1 LRSSGSGPTNSES
14 IFDVPGRLEL
24 IKKLEAR
31 MSKSEFWNNSER
43 AKSVM
48 RKTSSNKSVVESW
61 EAVKSQVD
69 DVEALF
75 DLYDETPDED
85 VEKELR
91 ESLAGLEARIASM
104 EFESLMGGEDDEKN
118 ALLAIHPGA
127 GGIDAQDWAQM
138 LMRMYIRWAE
148 GRGFEVDILHCQAGD
163 EAGLKSATLE
173 IAGRYAF
180 GYLKAENGVHRLV
193 RISPFDASH
202 RRHTSFGS
210 VFVYAEMDEDIEVDM
225 SESDLKVDTYK
236 ASGAGG
242 QHVNKTESAVRITH
256 LPTGIKVEC
265 QSERSQHRNRDNAMK
280 ILRAKLHAHFLEEE
294 RKKIEQIEKNKKEI
308 AWGSQI
314 RSYVLQPYTLVKDHR
329 TGLDTGNADAVL
341 DGDIDDFIEA
351 YLRMDSVN
359 GKGSDDEADI

>member
-1 LRSSGSGPTNSES
+1 
-14 IFDVPGRLEL
+14 
-24 IKKLEAR
+24 
-31 MSKSEFWNNSER
+31 MSKSEFWNDSER

-48 RKTSSNKSVVESW
+48 RRTSGNKDVVEAW
-61 EAVKSQVD
+61 EALRSQVD
-69 DVEALF
+69 DLGALF
-75 DLYDETPDED
+75 DLYEETPDED
-85 VEKELR
+85 VGREL
-91 ESLAGLEARIASM
+91 EDSLKKLEARIGAM
-104 EFESLMGGEDDEKN
+104 EFESLMHDEDDEKS

-127 GGIDAQDWAQM
+127 GGVDAQDWAQM
-138 LMRMYIRWAE
+138 LMRMYVRWAE
-148 GRGFEVDILHCQAGD
+148 SRGFSVDILHCQSGD
-163 EAGLKSATLE
+163 EAGIKSATLE

-210 VFVYAEMDEDIEVDM
+210 VFVYAEMDEDIEVEII
-225 SESDLKVDTYK
+225 ESDLRVDTYK

-256 LPTGIKVEC
+256 VPTGIKVEC

-280 ILRAKLHAHFLEEE
+280 ILRAKLHAHYLEEE
-294 RKKIEQIEKNKKEI
+294 RKKMEQIEKNKKEI

-329 TGLDTGNADAVL
+329 TGTETGSVDAVL
-341 DGDIDDFIEA
+341 DGAIDDFIEA
-351 YLRMDSVN
+351 YLRMDSLN
-359 GKGSDDEADI
+359 GRGSKDEADI

>member
-1 LRSSGSGPTNSES
+1 
-14 IFDVPGRLEL
+14 
-24 IKKLEAR
+24 
-31 MSKSEFWNNSER
+31 MSKSEFWNDSER

-48 RKTSSNKSVVESW
+48 RKTSSNKAVVESW
-61 EAVKSQVD
+61 ENLKGQVED
-69 DVEALF
+69 LEALF

-85 VEKELR
+85 VEKEL
-91 ESLAGLEARIASM
+91 EQAFARLQARMAAM
-104 EFESLMGGEDDEKN
+104 ELESLMGDEDDEKN

-138 LMRMYIRWAE
+138 LMRMYVRWAE
-148 GRGFEVDILHCQAGD
+148 SRGFSVDILHCQSGE
-163 EAGLKSATLE
+163 EAGIKSATLE

-210 VFVYAEMDEDIEVDM
+210 VFVYAEMDEDIEVEI

-256 LPTGIKVEC
+256 VPTGIKVEC

-280 ILRAKLHAHFLEEE
+280 ILRAKLHAHYLEEE
-294 RKKIEQIEKNKKEI
+294 RKKMEQIEKNKKEI

-329 TGLDTGNADAVL
+329 TALDTGNVDAVL
-341 DGDIDDFIEA
+341 DGDIDEFIEA
-351 YLRMDSVN
+351 YLRMDTMN
-359 GKGSDDEADI
+359 GRRRDDEADI

>member
-1 LRSSGSGPTNSES
+1 
-14 IFDVPGRLEL
+14 
-24 IKKLEAR
+24 
-31 MSKSEFWNNSER
+31 MSKSEFWQDSER

-48 RKTSSNKSVVESW
+48 RKTSSNKAIIDSW
-61 EAVKSQVD
+61 EALKGQVE

-75 DLYDETPDED
+75 DLYDETPDEE
-85 VEKELR
+85 VEKELSQ
-91 ESLAGLEARIASM
+91 SLRRLETRIASM
-104 EFESLMGGEDDEKN
+104 EFESIMGGEDDEKN
-118 ALLAIHPGA
+118 AILAIHPGA

-148 GRGFEVDILHCQAGD
+148 SKGFDVDIMHYQSGD
-163 EAGLKSATLE
+163 EAGIKSATLE
-173 IAGRYAF
+173 VAGRYAF
-180 GYLKAENGVHRLV
+180 GHLKAENGVHRLV

-210 VFVYAEMDEDIEVDM
+210 VFVYAEMDEDVEVEIN
-225 SESDLKVDTYK
+225 ESDIRIDTYK

-256 LPTGIKVEC
+256 IPTGIKVEC

-280 ILRAKLHAHFLEEE
+280 ILRAKLHAHYLEQE
-294 RKKIEQIEKNKKEI
+294 RKKMEKIEKSKKEI

-329 TGLDTGNADAVL
+329 TGVDTGNVDAVL

-351 YLRMDSVN
+351 YLRMDSTN
-359 GKGSDDEADI
+359 GRGNADEEDI

>member
-1 LRSSGSGPTNSES
+1 MT
-14 IFDVPGRLEL
+14 
-24 IKKLEAR
+24 
-31 MSKSEFWNNSER
+31 KSEFWQDSER
-43 AKSVM
+43 AKSIM
-48 RKTSSNKSVVESW
+48 RKTSSNKAVVESYDALSRQI
-61 EAVKSQVD
+61 ED
-69 DVEALF
+69 LEALF
-75 DLYDETPDED
+75 DLYEETPDEE
-85 VEKELR
+85 VGKELEQSVKNT
-91 ESLAGLEARIASM
+91 ESRIEYM
-104 EFESLMGGEDDEKN
+104 EFESLMGDEDDEKN
-118 ALLAIHPGA
+118 AILAIHPGA

-138 LMRMYIRWAE
+138 LMRMYVRWAE
-148 GRGFEVDILHCQAGD
+148 SRGFEVDILHCQSGD
-163 EAGLKSATLE
+163 EAGIKSATLE

-210 VFVYAEMDEDIEVDM
+210 VFVYAEMDEDIEVDIA
-225 SESDLKVDTYK
+225 ESDLRVDTYK

-256 LPTGIKVEC
+256 IPTGIKVEC

-280 ILRAKLHAHFLEEE
+280 ILRAKLHAHYLEEE
-294 RKKIEQIEKNKKEI
+294 RKKMEQIEKSKKEI

-329 TGLDTGNADAVL
+329 TSFETGSVDAVL

-351 YLRMDSVN
+351 YLRLDTIN
-359 GKGSDDEADI
+359 GRGSDNEGDI

>member
-1 LRSSGSGPTNSES
+1 M
-14 IFDVPGRLEL
+14 PGRLKL
-24 IKKLEAR
+24 VRQLEAE
-31 MSKSEFWNNSER
+31 MSKPDFWQDTER
-43 AKSVM
+43 A
-48 RKTSSNKSVVESW
+48 RKITRLTSSNKAVAETW
-61 EAVKSQVD
+61 ETLMGRLE

-75 DLYDETPDED
+75 DLHEETPDEE
-85 VEKELR
+85 VGRELTEALR
-91 ESLAGLEARIASM
+91 LLEDNISSL
-104 EFESLMGGEDDEKN
+104 EFESLMGDEDDEKN
-118 ALLAIHPGA
+118 AILSIHPGA

-138 LMRMYIRWAE
+138 LMRMYARWAE
-148 GRGFEVDILHCQAGD
+148 AKGFDVDVMHLQSGD
-163 EAGLKSATLE
+163 EAGIKSATLE

-210 VFVYAEMDEDIEVDM
+210 VFVYAEIDEDIEIDIN
-225 SESDLKVDTYK
+225 EADLRIDTYR

-256 LPTGIKVEC
+256 IPTGIKVEC

-280 ILRAKLHAHFLEEE
+280 ILRAKLHAHYLEEE
-294 RKKIEQIEKNKKEI
+294 RKKMEKIEKKKKDI

-329 TGLDTGNADAVL
+329 TGLETGNVDAVL

-351 YLRMDSVN
+351 FLRLESANERGN
-359 GKGSDDEADI
+359 GNEGYI

>member
-1 LRSSGSGPTNSES
+1 
-14 IFDVPGRLEL
+14 
-24 IKKLEAR
+24 
-31 MSKSEFWNNSER
+31 MSKSEFWQDSER

-48 RKTSSNKSVVESW
+48 RKTSSNKAVIDSW
-61 EAVKSQVD
+61 EALKGQVE

-75 DLYDETPDED
+75 DLYDETPDEE
-85 VEKELR
+85 VEKELSQ
-91 ESLAGLEARIASM
+91 SLRRLETRIASM
-104 EFESLMGGEDDEKN
+104 EFESVMGGEDDEKN
-118 ALLAIHPGA
+118 AILAIHPGA

-148 GRGFEVDILHCQAGD
+148 SKGFDVDIMHYQSGD
-163 EAGLKSATLE
+163 EAGIKSATLE
-173 IAGRYAF
+173 VAGRYAF

-210 VFVYAEMDEDIEVDM
+210 VFVYAEMDEDVEVEIN
-225 SESDLKVDTYK
+225 ESDIRIDTYK

-256 LPTGIKVEC
+256 IPTGIKVEC

-280 ILRAKLHAHFLEEE
+280 ILRAKLHAHYLEQE
-294 RKKIEQIEKNKKEI
+294 RKKMEKIEKSKKEI

-329 TGLDTGNADAVL
+329 TGVDTGNVDAVL

-351 YLRMDSVN
+351 YLRMDSTN
-359 GKGSDDEADI
+359 GRGNADEEDI

>member
-1 LRSSGSGPTNSES
+1 
-14 IFDVPGRLEL
+14 
-24 IKKLEAR
+24 
-31 MSKSEFWNNSER
+31 MSKSEFWNDSER
-43 AKSVM
+43 AKGVM
-48 RKTSSNKSVVESW
+48 RKTSSNKAIVESW
-61 EAVKSQVD
+61 EMLKSQAGD
-69 DVEALF
+69 LEAMF
-75 DLYDETPDED
+75 DLYEETPDEE
-85 VEKELR
+85 VGKELEDALAR
-91 ESLAGLEARIASM
+91 FEGRVAAMELESI
-104 EFESLMGGEDDEKN
+104 MGEEDDEKN

-138 LMRMYIRWAE
+138 LMRMYVRWAE
-148 GRGFEVDILHCQAGD
+148 SRGFEVDILHCQSGE
-163 EAGLKSATLE
+163 EAGIKSATLE

-210 VFVYAEMDEDIEVDM
+210 VFVYAEMDEDIEVEI
-225 SESDLKVDTYK
+225 SESDLRVDTYK

-256 LPTGIKVEC
+256 VPTGIKVEC

-280 ILRAKLHAHFLEEE
+280 ILRAKLHAHYLEEE
-294 RKKIEQIEKNKKEI
+294 RKKMEQIEKNKKDI

-329 TGLDTGNADAVL
+329 TGLDTGNVDAVL

-351 YLRMDSVN
+351 YLRVGAAN
-359 GKGSDDEADI
+359 GRRSSDEADI

>member
-1 LRSSGSGPTNSES
+1 
-14 IFDVPGRLEL
+14 
-24 IKKLEAR
+24 
-31 MSKSEFWNNSER
+31 MSKSEFWNDSER
-43 AKSVM
+43 AKGVM
-48 RKTSSNKSVVESW
+48 RKTSSNKAVVESW
-61 EAVKSQVD
+61 ETLRRQVD

-75 DLYDETPDED
+75 DLYDETPDEE

-91 ESLAGLEARIASM
+91 ESLAALESRIAAI
-104 EFESLMGGEDDEKN
+104 EFESLMGDEDDEKN
-118 ALLAIHPGA
+118 ALLVIHPGA

-138 LMRMYIRWAE
+138 LMRMYVRWAE
-148 GRGFEVDILHCQAGD
+148 GRGFEVDILHCQSGE

-210 VFVYAEMDEDIEVDM
+210 VFVYAEMEEDVEVEM

-256 LPTGIKVEC
+256 VPTGIKVEC
-265 QSERSQHRNRDNAMK
+265 QSERSQHRNRDNALK
-280 ILRAKLHAHFLEEE
+280 ILRARLHAHYLEEE
-294 RKKIEQIEKNKKEI
+294 RKKMEQIEKNKKDI

-351 YLRMDSVN
+351 YLRMDRVN
-359 GKGSDDEADI
+359 GRGNNDEADI

>member
-1 LRSSGSGPTNSES
+1 
-14 IFDVPGRLEL
+14 
-24 IKKLEAR
+24 
-31 MSKSEFWNNSER
+31 MSKSEFWNDSQR
-43 AKSVM
+43 AKSIM
-48 RKTSSNKSVVESW
+48 RKTSSNKDVVEAW
-61 EAVKSQVD
+61 EGLKSQVAD
-69 DVEALF
+69 LEALF

-85 VEKELR
+85 VEKELG
-91 ESLAGLEARIASM
+91 ESLRNLAARLEAM
-104 EFESLMGGEDDEKN
+104 EFESLMGDEDDEKN

-138 LMRMYIRWAE
+138 LMRMYVRWAE
-148 GRGFEVDILHCQAGD
+148 SRGFGVDILHCQSGE
-163 EAGLKSATLE
+163 EAGIKSATLE

-210 VFVYAEMDEDIEVDM
+210 VFVYAEIDEDIEVEI

-242 QHVNKTESAVRITH
+242 QHVNKTESAVRVTH
-256 LPTGIKVEC
+256 IPTGIKVEC

-280 ILRAKLHAHFLEEE
+280 ILRAKLHAHYLEEE
-294 RKKIEQIEKNKKEI
+294 RKKMEQIEKNKKEI

-329 TGLDTGNADAVL
+329 TGHETGSVDAVL
-341 DGDIDDFIEA
+341 DGDIDDFIEK
-351 YLRMDSVN
+351 YLRMDTVN
-359 GKGSDDEADI
+359 GRGSNDEADI